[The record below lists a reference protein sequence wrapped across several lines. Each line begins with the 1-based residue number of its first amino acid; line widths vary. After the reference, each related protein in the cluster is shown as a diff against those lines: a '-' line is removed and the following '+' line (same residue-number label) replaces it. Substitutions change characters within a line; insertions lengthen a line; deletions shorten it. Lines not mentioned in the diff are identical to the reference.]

1 MQLSKHFKLEEFTK
15 SMTATRKGIDNTP
28 GAGDIKNLENVCYEI
43 LEPVRAK
50 FEKPITVTSGYRS
63 ETLCEAIG
71 SKKTSQHAKGQAVD
85 FEIAG
90 IPNIQTAYWLQNNVD
105 FDQLILEFYN
115 KDDPASGWVHVSY
128 NESGSNRKQV
138 LTFDGKKYDN
148 GLPVERWQ
156 GKRIMWL
163 GAIKLAVQAGS
174 HIYKKKQQTKMLMA
188 DAKMLHA
195 EKMSSGELEYKAK
208 IIESN
213 DNGWKDEFVL
223 ILISIPMLLLAW
235 SVFSDDPEIRTK
247 LDLFFEYF
255 KNLPYWYQAIFIGVI
270 SAIYGLKGADI
281 MRKK

>member
-63 ETLCEAIG
+63 EALCEAIG

-90 IPNIQTAYWLQNNVD
+90 VPNIQVAYWLQNNVD

-115 KDDPASGWVHVSY
+115 PDDPAGGWVHVSY

-138 LTFDGKKYDN
+138 LTYDGKKFDN
-148 GLPVERWQ
+148 GLPDMGLCTTVYSWVSLVGEIITGLTITWS
-156 GKRIMWL
+156 KYWL
-163 GAIKLAVQAGS
+163 K
-174 HIYKKKQQTKMLMA
+174 A
-188 DAKMLHA
+188 D
-195 EKMSSGELEYKAK
+195 SSRL
-208 IIESN
+208 
-213 DNGWKDEFVL
+213 DTDT
-223 ILISIPMLLLAW
+223 ISLN
-235 SVFSDDPEIRTK
+235 SS
-247 LDLFFEYF
+247 
-255 KNLPYWYQAIFIGVI
+255 
-270 SAIYGLKGADI
+270 S
-281 MRKK
+281 